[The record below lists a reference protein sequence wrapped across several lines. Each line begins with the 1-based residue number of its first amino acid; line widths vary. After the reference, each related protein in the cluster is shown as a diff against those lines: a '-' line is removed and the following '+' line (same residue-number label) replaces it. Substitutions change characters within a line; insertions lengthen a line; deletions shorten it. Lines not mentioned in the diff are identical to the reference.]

1 MPKVALLK
9 IFPNGYYENYE
20 EIIQAITEWEEV
32 TTEELKLLNDYF
44 NNNGGYTVVEFVDN
58 QREKIDFAV
67 KAQLE
72 IIRNENERREQ
83 EKVLKAQKALAK
95 KHKLDQKKLEE
106 KKQLLEQLKAELGVT
121 NG

>member
-9 IFPNGYYENYE
+9 IVPSGYYENYE

-44 NNNGGYTVVEFVDN
+44 NKNGSYTVVEFVDN

-72 IIRNENERREQ
+72 IIRKDNERKEQ
-83 EKVLKAQKALAK
+83 EKALKAQKALAR

-106 KKQLLEQLKAELGVT
+106 KKQLLEQLKAELGE
-121 NG
+121 